1 MSLPPELTDHIIA
14 FLHDDRETLKACSLV
29 CKNWLP
35 SSRYSLFGHLVLH
48 DWTLQSFIKLLNSP
62 VCTIPNRVH
71 TLHIAWSDTGF
82 FDTIAPYL
90 DRFTVRSLRLVGDRW
105 DPVRRE
111 LEGDVLMWFS
121 RIRELDL
128 GLAFS
133 SPDHYFG
140 LIASF
145 PSLETLFL
153 HFPCLTFR
161 LDDFQHIHSFIFPPH
176 LHTLVIGLAFWRPLL
191 SWLVSIA
198 QFPAI
203 SIVKLY
209 CISDAEL
216 RGVQT
221 LLQTLG
227 PSIHSLD
234 LDFWFSGTIDVFIW
248 LLICESML
256 KINL

>member
-14 FLHDDRETLKACSLV
+14 FLHDRETLKACSLV

-35 SSRYSLFGHLVLH
+35 SSRYSLFGRLVLRSS
-48 DWTLQSFIKLLNSP
+48 TLRSFIKLLNSP
-62 VCTIPNRVH
+62 VCTIPNHVH
-71 TLHIAWSDTGF
+71 TLDITWSDTGF
-82 FDTIAPYL
+82 LDTIAPYL
-90 DRFTVRSLRLVGDRW
+90 DRFTVRSLIWVGRQWEPISRPLD
-105 DPVRRE
+105 
-111 LEGDVLMWFS
+111 GDVSMWFS

-128 GLAFS
+128 ALEFP

-153 HFPCLTFR
+153 HFGCLMFR
-161 LDDFQHIHSFIFPPH
+161 LDDLQHIHSFVFPPH
-176 LHTLVIGLAFWRPLL
+176 LRTLKITLSYFNQPML

-203 SIVKLY
+203 SIVGLY
-209 CISDAEL
+209 SISVEEL
-216 RGVQT
+216 RSVQI

-234 LDFWFSGTIDVFIW
+234 LNFYSSCTIGVFIW

-256 KINL
+256 KINF